1 MKIIAG
7 PCQLESS
14 EHAIEI
20 ASALKELCD
29 KYDFEFYFKSS
40 YDKANRTSIHG
51 KRGPGIFQGI
61 QWLSE
66 VRDEVGCKV
75 LTDVHEVWHI
85 KEVLPTVDVLQ
96 IPAFLCRQTDLLV
109 RSVELASLTDKIVNI
124 KKGQFLAPWDVKG
137 ILSKTGTDNVWI
149 TERGTSFGYNTL
161 TVDFTGIQYMTK
173 EFDVPII
180 FDATHCVQKPGGKGN
195 SSDGNREY
203 VPGLIRA
210 AVAQGGIDGVFME
223 CHQDPDNAPSDGPN
237 MLRLDD
243 VEKVFEDI
251 KKYSYDN

>member
-20 ASALKELCD
+20 ASALKELCE

-40 YDKANRTSIHG
+40 FDKANRTSIHG

-61 QWLSE
+61 QWLSD

-75 LTDVHEVWHI
+75 LTDVHETWQI
-85 KEVLPTVDVLQ
+85 KEIINVADVIQ
-96 IPAFLCRQTDLLV
+96 IPAFLCRQTDLIV

-137 ILSKTGTDNVWI
+137 ILSN
-149 TERGTSFGYNTL
+149 S
-161 TVDFTGIQYMTK
+161 TK
-173 EFDVPII
+173 IMV
-180 FDATHCVQKPGGKGN
+180 
-195 SSDGNREY
+195 
-203 VPGLIRA
+203 
-210 AVAQGGIDGVFME
+210 
-223 CHQDPDNAPSDGPN
+223 
-237 MLRLDD
+237 D
-243 VEKVFEDI
+243 VEGGNNLLYLPLDKIMEENIPKNILIQGVDR
-251 KKYSYDN
+251 KSVV